1 MADRVARAI
10 RYMGREDFDLVGD
23 NDRPALM
30 ELAEDYFCGEDP
42 EEMSSG
48 KPRMCFT
55 TIVLQLY

>member
-1 MADRVARAI
+1 MAQAI
-10 RYMGREDFDLVGD
+10 RYMGREDVDLVGD

-30 ELAEDYFCGEDP
+30 ELVDYFCGDDP

>member
-1 MADRVARAI
+1 
-10 RYMGREDFDLVGD
+10 MGREDFDLVGD

-30 ELAEDYFCGEDP
+30 ELVEDYFCGDDP

-55 TIVLQLY
+55 TIVLGCISFR